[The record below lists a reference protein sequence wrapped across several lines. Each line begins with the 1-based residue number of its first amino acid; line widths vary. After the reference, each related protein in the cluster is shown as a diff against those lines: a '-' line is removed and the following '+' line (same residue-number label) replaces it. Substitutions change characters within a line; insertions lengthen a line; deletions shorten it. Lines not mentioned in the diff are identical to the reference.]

1 MESDPPLS
9 LRPNED
15 DYPSAQGQEPNVPL
29 AIAWSMDSSIPINKS
44 SHISIPFTIIPE
56 GKESGIFGDGVGP
69 ISLSPKY
76 PVYSKTAAG
85 LGSGA

>member
-9 LRPNED
+9 LRPNEE
-15 DYPSAQGQEPNVPL
+15 DYPSAQGQQPNVPL

-56 GKESGIFGDGVGP
+56 GKESGKFGDGVESNSIVP
-69 ISLSPKY
+69 NSAKAS
-76 PVYSKTAAG
+76 
-85 LGSGA
+85 